1 MCNLLGGL
9 GVKKDYKL
17 ANKYFSLASQSGHVL
32 AYYNLG
38 QMHAQGTGM
47 MRSCPTA
54 VELFK
59 NVAERGKWGELLMQV
74 QSSFPFLSHSVKNAD
89 MIFRLIAITEKVD
102 MMNLLSSMHCYLN
115 WDMK

>member
-1 MCNLLGGL
+1 MKKIINNELKLLTSFTIRQFLDGLGG
-9 GVKKDYKL
+9 KKDYKL

-38 QMHAQGTGM
+38 QMHAQGMGL

-59 NVAERGKWGELLMQV
+59 NVAERGRWGEILMQV
-74 QSSFPFLSHSVKNAD
+74 GVLIYTLLFLFCKYLGRF
-89 MIFRLIAITEKVD
+89 IILGPCRL
-102 MMNLLSSMHCYLN
+102 S
-115 WDMK
+115 